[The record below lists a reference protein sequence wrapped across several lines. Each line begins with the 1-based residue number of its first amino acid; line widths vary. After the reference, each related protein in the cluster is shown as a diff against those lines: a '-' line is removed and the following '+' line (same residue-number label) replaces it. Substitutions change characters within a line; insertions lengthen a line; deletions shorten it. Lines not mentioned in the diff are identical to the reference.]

1 MLMAIFGLTYD
12 DNHTVAKDAVLSL
25 INLTAEEQGAV
36 QVFEL
41 AKKVQ
46 PVGFVLKISFNDLIV
61 NTFISDLRNR

>member
-1 MLMAIFGLTYD
+1 MLLAIFGLTYD

-25 INLTAEEQGAV
+25 INLTAEEPGAV

-46 PVGFVLKISFNDLIV
+46 PVGFVLLIIFKDQLV
-61 NTFISDLRNR
+61 NNIILDIRNC